1 MPPGR
6 ARQHRAKGPLGF
18 PTNAGKRRAED
29 RAEGEVGRGERALC
43 EGPRVWKE
51 RRKGYER
58 DERTAAIGKSRK
70 SETNGRVCRGRR
82 EGRGRGEREIKKWKR
97 IKRKKNGDAER
108 KRDEGGGKRKGRT
121 LDGDDRDGY
130 IYDSSLLLSRP
141 GPKARGAGEGKEG
154 LYKGRN
160 RASPRK
166 PRSSH

>member
-1 MPPGR
+1 M
-6 ARQHRAKGPLGF
+6 
-18 PTNAGKRRAED
+18 
-29 RAEGEVGRGERALC
+29 EGETKRI
-43 EGPRVWKE
+43 
-51 RRKGYER
+51 RKGRTDGRYREEQKER
-58 DERTAAIGKSRK
+58 DERP
-70 SETNGRVCRGRR
+70 R
-82 EGRGRGEREIKKWKR
+82 EEGGEGERERKIKNGKELKE
-97 IKRKKNGDAER
+97 KKNGDAER